1 MVTAIVNNIDAAIA
15 MGMKNVAQ
23 QRIIRDQINLGL
35 ASVLKQGETV
45 GDRNSVSF
53 KIAGKRY
60 TAIIEDPLIYQSMLP
75 ANEIPMGIIFE
86 TMFRLPAN
94 VLRELIIR
102 DPGYMVANMFR
113 DTLST
118 YVTTGAEVVPLW
130 GTAKGFAGDIEKL
143 RKLGVIGGYDLRM
156 DKNGVRD
163 FYNKEAKKMGMVAGV
178 NWLNPVMTAWDV
190 LGRISERSEAG
201 TRLAVYEDILKRT
214 GNEVEAQYQALS
226 VMNYG
231 RRGNNPLL
239 RMLTAVVPFLNAR
252 IQGLDKLYQAVR
264 GRVGAQYKTDTSG
277 KIIPETQRRKNFA
290 RFMFRAGLITGITAM
305 YYAMVSDDDEYEN
318 ASPEIRD
325 NYYIIPVIKGDMEA
339 GEPGLS
345 VRLPIPFEIGILFK
359 VFPERLI
366 AGIYGDDTSKDFKDS
381 MKRALVSTLGMN
393 PIPQA
398 VLPIGEAMV
407 NKDLYTG
414 RPIVPYYMENLLPE
428 QQKTFYTNVFAEGIA
443 NKMGFSPMKVD
454 HVLRGYGGTLGGYFL
469 QAIDSMARENE
480 MILPST
486 EWYQKPFI
494 KRFFTTANQPGLQN
508 KFYELKNDVD
518 GITQTINR
526 LNEEGRYDELA
537 TFYAKNGHM
546 YEMRKDLNYLEKQ
559 ITRLRDQRKIIEQM
573 DIDPESKRQQIEQ
586 INMMISATLLTV
598 PMYRKMAYDK
608 E

>member
-1 MVTAIVNNIDAAIA
+1 
-15 MGMKNVAQ
+15 
-23 QRIIRDQINLGL
+23 
-35 ASVLKQGETV
+35 
-45 GDRNSVSF
+45 
-53 KIAGKRY
+53 
-60 TAIIEDPLIYQSMLP
+60 
-75 ANEIPMGIIFE
+75 
-86 TMFRLPAN
+86 
-94 VLRELIIR
+94 
-102 DPGYMVANMFR
+102 
-113 DTLST
+113 
-118 YVTTGAEVVPLW
+118 
-130 GTAKGFAGDIEKL
+130 
-143 RKLGVIGGYDLRM
+143 
-156 DKNGVRD
+156 
-163 FYNKEAKKMGMVAGV
+163 
-178 NWLNPVMTAWDV
+178 
-190 LGRISERSEAG
+190 
-201 TRLAVYEDILKRT
+201 
-214 GNEVEAQYQALS
+214 
-226 VMNYG
+226 
-231 RRGNNPLL
+231 
-239 RMLTAVVPFLNAR
+239 
-252 IQGLDKLYQAVR
+252 
-264 GRVGAQYKTDTSG
+264 
-277 KIIPETQRRKNFA
+277 
-290 RFMFRAGLITGITAM
+290 
-305 YYAMVSDDDEYEN
+305 
-318 ASPEIRD
+318 
-325 NYYIIPVIKGDMEA
+325 
-339 GEPGLS
+339 
-345 VRLPIPFEIGILFK
+345 
-359 VFPERLI
+359 
-366 AGIYGDDTSKDFKDS
+366 
-381 MKRALVSTLGMN
+381 
-393 PIPQA
+393 
-398 VLPIGEAMV
+398 MV